1 MADRKLREAADDYT
15 HIVSRLSDRWRV
27 IRCSARLQ
35 WIMQCRD
42 GQRAGGA
49 RWTGV
54 GYFLIRE
61 ALLRLCRASVARI
74 DPAAWAA
81 LIALPDHFMG
91 AWASPRR
98 EAVIR
103 RLRAALAEA
112 EAPLID
118 DTETEFPALRR
129 RCPPVA

>member
-54 GYFLIRE
+54 GYFLTRE
-61 ALLRLCRASVARI
+61 ALLRSSRALCAQI
-74 DPAAWAA
+74 DPAALVVVAA
-81 LIALPDHFMG
+81 LPEHFGRAG
-91 AWASPRR
+91 A
-98 EAVIR
+98 
-103 RLRAALAEA
+103 
-112 EAPLID
+112 
-118 DTETEFPALRR
+118 
-129 RCPPVA
+129 